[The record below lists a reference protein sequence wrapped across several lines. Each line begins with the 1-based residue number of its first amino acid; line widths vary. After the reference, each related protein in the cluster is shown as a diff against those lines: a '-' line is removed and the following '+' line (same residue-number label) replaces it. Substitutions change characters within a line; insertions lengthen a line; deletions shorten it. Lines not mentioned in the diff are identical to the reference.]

1 MKEKTLIILKPD
13 CVRKGFR
20 DQVIGRFVQ
29 DGFTILEKR
38 ECKATY
44 DELFEHYEGI
54 GQLKTRLE
62 AEGRAHVFAEVME
75 FMQSGTIVPL
85 LLEREDAI
93 ARARELA
100 GATRPWEAAEGTI
113 RYDFGRRDPSLPIEN
128 VIHASANA
136 EEAAAE
142 IALWFPREVVALS
155 FPGS

>member
-20 DQVIGRFVQ
+20 DQVIDRFVK
-29 DGFTILEKR
+29 DGFTILETR
-38 ECKATY
+38 ECNATR
-44 DELFEHYEGI
+44 DELFKHYEVI
-54 GQLKTRLE
+54 GKLKTSLE
-62 AEGRAHVFAEVME
+62 AAGRAHVFDEVME

-85 LLEREDAI
+85 LMEREDAI
-93 ARARELA
+93 ARARELV

-113 RYDFGRRDPSLPIEN
+113 RHDFGRRDPNLPIEN

-142 IALWFPREVVALS
+142 IALWFPKR
-155 FPGS
+155 

>member
-13 CVRKGFR
+13 CVRKGVCG
-20 DQVIGRFVQ
+20 QVIDRFVQ

-44 DELFEHYEGI
+44 DELFKHYEGI

-62 AEGRAHVFAEVME
+62 AEGRAHVFDEVME
-75 FMQSGTIVPL
+75 FMQSDTIVPL
-85 LLEREDAI
+85 LMEREDAI
-93 ARARELA
+93 ARARKLA

-113 RYDFGRRDPSLPIEN
+113 RHDFGRHDPNLPIEN

-142 IALWFPREVVALS
+142 IALWFPQK
-155 FPGS
+155 

>member
-13 CVRKGFR
+13 CVRKGVCY
-20 DQVIGRFVQ
+20 QVIDRFVQ

-44 DELFEHYEGI
+44 EELFKHYEVI
-54 GQLKTRLE
+54 GKLKTSLE
-62 AEGRAHVFAEVME
+62 AEGRAHVFDEVME
-75 FMQSGTIVPL
+75 FMQSDTIVPL
-85 LLEREDAI
+85 LMEREDAI

-100 GATRPWEAAEGTI
+100 GATRPWEAEKGTI
-113 RYDFGRRDPSLPIEN
+113 RHDFGRHDPNLPIEN

-142 IALWFPREVVALS
+142 IALWFPQK
-155 FPGS
+155 

>member
-62 AEGRAHVFAEVME
+62 AKGRAHVFDEVME

-93 ARARELA
+93 AQARALA
-100 GATRPWEAAEGTI
+100 GATRPWEAEKGTI
-113 RYDFGRRDPSLPIEN
+113 RADFGLHDRNAPIEN
-128 VIHASANA
+128 VVHASANA
-136 EEAAAE
+136 EEAAQE
-142 IALWFPREVVALS
+142 IALWFPEM
-155 FPGS
+155 

>member
-1 MKEKTLIILKPD
+1 MKQKTLIILKPD
-13 CVRKGFR
+13 CVRKGVCG
-20 DQVIGRFVQ
+20 QVIDRFVQ

-44 DELFEHYEGI
+44 DELFKHYEGI

-93 ARARELA
+93 VQARALA

-113 RYDFGRRDPSLPIEN
+113 RYDFGRHDPDLPIEN

-136 EEAAAE
+136 KEAEQE
-142 IALWFPREVVALS
+142 IALWFP
-155 FPGS
+155 GS

>member
-1 MKEKTLIILKPD
+1 MKQKTLIILKPD
-13 CVRKGFR
+13 CVRKGVSN
-20 DQVIGRFVQ
+20 QVIERFVQ
-29 DGFTILEKR
+29 HGFTILEKR

-85 LLEREDAI
+85 LMEREDAI
-93 ARARELA
+93 VQARALA

-113 RYDFGRRDPSLPIEN
+113 RRDFGRLDPNLPIEN

-136 EEAAAE
+136 EEAEKE
-142 IALWFPREVVALS
+142 IALWFPER
-155 FPGS
+155 

>member
-1 MKEKTLIILKPD
+1 MKQKTLIILKPD

-20 DQVIGRFVQ
+20 DQVIDRFVQ

-38 ECKATY
+38 ECRATY
-44 DELFEHYEGI
+44 DELFKHYEGI

-62 AEGRAHVFAEVME
+62 AAGRAHVFDEVME

-85 LLEREDAI
+85 LMEREDAI
-93 ARARELA
+93 AQARAPA
-100 GATRPWEAAEGTI
+100 GATRPWEAEKGTI
-113 RYDFGRRDPSLPIEN
+113 RADFGRHDPNLPIEN

-142 IALWFPREVVALS
+142 IALWFPQK
-155 FPGS
+155 

>member
-13 CVRKGFR
+13 CVRKGVSA
-20 DQVIGRFVQ
+20 QVIDRFVK
-29 DGFTILEKR
+29 DGFTILKKR
-38 ECKATY
+38 ECRATY

-62 AEGRAHVFAEVME
+62 AEGRAHVFEVME

-85 LLEREDAI
+85 LMEREDAI
-93 ARARELA
+93 ARARKLA

-113 RYDFGRRDPSLPIEN
+113 RHDFGRRDPSLPIEN

-136 EEAAAE
+136 EEAEQE
-142 IALWFPREVVALS
+142 IALWFPES
-155 FPGS
+155 

>member
-62 AEGRAHVFAEVME
+62 AEGRAHVFDEVME
-75 FMQSGTIVPL
+75 FMQSDTIVPL
-85 LLEREDAI
+85 LMEREDAI
-93 ARARELA
+93 A
-100 GATRPWEAAEGTI
+100 GATCPWKAEKGTI
-113 RYDFGRRDPSLPIEN
+113 RADFGLLDPDAPIEN

-136 EEAAAE
+136 KEAEKE
-142 IALWFPREVVALS
+142 IALWFPKR
-155 FPGS
+155 

>member
-62 AEGRAHVFAEVME
+62 AEGRAHVFDEVME
-75 FMQSGTIVPL
+75 FMQSDTIVPL

-93 ARARELA
+93 AQARALA
-100 GATRPWEAAEGTI
+100 GATRPWEAEKGTI
-113 RYDFGRRDPSLPIEN
+113 RADFGLLDPDAPIEN

-136 EEAAAE
+136 KEAEQE
-142 IALWFPREVVALS
+142 IALWFPER
-155 FPGS
+155 

>member
-20 DQVIGRFVQ
+20 DQVIGRFLQ

-62 AEGRAHVFAEVME
+62 AEGRAHVFDEVME
-75 FMQSGTIVPL
+75 FMQSDTIVPL
-85 LLEREDAI
+85 LMEREDAI

-100 GATRPWEAAEGTI
+100 GATRPWEAEKGTI
-113 RYDFGRRDPSLPIEN
+113 RHDFGRHDPNLPIEN

-142 IALWFPREVVALS
+142 IALWFPQK
-155 FPGS
+155 

>member
-1 MKEKTLIILKPD
+1 MKQKTLIILKPD
-13 CVRKGFR
+13 CVRKGVC
-20 DQVIGRFVQ
+20 DQVIDRFVQ

-44 DELFEHYEGI
+44 EELFKHYEVI

-62 AEGRAHVFAEVME
+62 ADGRVHVFDEVME
-75 FMQSGTIVPL
+75 FMQSGAIVPL

-113 RYDFGRRDPSLPIEN
+113 RHDFGRRDPSLPIEN

-142 IALWFPREVVALS
+142 IALWFPEK
-155 FPGS
+155 

>member
-20 DQVIGRFVQ
+20 DQVIDRFVK
-29 DGFTILEKR
+29 DGFTILKKR

-62 AEGRAHVFAEVME
+62 ADRRAHVFDEVME
-75 FMQSGTIVPL
+75 FMQSDTIVPL
-85 LLEREDAI
+85 LMEREDAI

-100 GATRPWEAAEGTI
+100 GATCPWEAEKGTI
-113 RYDFGRRDPSLPIEN
+113 RADFGLHDRNAPIEN
-128 VIHASANA
+128 VVHASANA
-136 EEAAAE
+136 EEAAQE
-142 IALWFPREVVALS
+142 IALWFPEM
-155 FPGS
+155 

>member
-1 MKEKTLIILKPD
+1 MKQKTLIILKPD
-13 CVRKGFR
+13 CVRKGVS
-20 DQVIGRFVQ
+20 DQVIDRFVK
-29 DGFTILEKR
+29 DGFTILKKR
-38 ECKATY
+38 ECMATY

-54 GQLKTRLE
+54 GKLKTRLE
-62 AEGRAHVFAEVME
+62 ADGRAHVFAEVMG

-93 ARARELA
+93 ARARDLA

-136 EEAAAE
+136 EEAEQE
-142 IALWFPREVVALS
+142 IALWFPER
-155 FPGS
+155 